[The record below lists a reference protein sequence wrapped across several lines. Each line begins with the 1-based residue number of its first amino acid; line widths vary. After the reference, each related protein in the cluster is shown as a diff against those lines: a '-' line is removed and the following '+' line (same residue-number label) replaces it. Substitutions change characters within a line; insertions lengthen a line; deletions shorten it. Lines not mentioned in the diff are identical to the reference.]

1 MSIIPYFEVSGKRYE
16 VMITRTVQ
24 AEYDKLSRESVA
36 SKAEKQNAAIAQIKV
51 EEFRDV
57 AMRYKEAK
65 EAYFDDITNADKKA
79 KYKAYKEL
87 YEQSAEEFAKDQI
100 GNESIARIEEIG
112 IEILRKVAILGLT
125 EKYEGLT
132 YEKAEEIWNA
142 FEAERGK
149 AYTSEWLMALS
160 SCIYADDEG
169 EENSFL
175 SAMKAKAQQ
184 KAEYKKNISRV
195 KK

>member
-1 MSIIPYFEVSGKRYE
+1 MAIIPYFEVSGKRYE

-36 SKAEKQNAAIAQIKV
+36 SKEEKQSAAIAQIKV

-57 AMRYKEAK
+57 ATRYKEAK
-65 EAYFDDITNADKKA
+65 EAYFEDITNADKKA
-79 KYKAYKEL
+79 KYQAYKEL
-87 YEQSAEEFAKDQI
+87 YEQAAEDFAKDQI

-112 IEILRKVAILGLT
+112 IEILRKIAILGLT
-125 EKYEGLT
+125 EKYENMNR
-132 YEKAEEIWNA
+132 EQAEEIWKS
-142 FEAERGK
+142 FEEERGK
-149 AYTSEWLMALS
+149 AYITEWLMALS
-160 SCIYADDEG
+160 SCIYAEDEG

-175 SAMKAKAQQ
+175 TQMRARANQ
-184 KAEYKKNISRV
+184 KAEYRKKG